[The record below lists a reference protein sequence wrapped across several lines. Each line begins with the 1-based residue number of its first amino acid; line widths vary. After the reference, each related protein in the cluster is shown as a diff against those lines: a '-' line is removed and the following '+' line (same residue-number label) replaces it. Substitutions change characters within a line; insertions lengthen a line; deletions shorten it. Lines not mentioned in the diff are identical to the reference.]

1 MASRMELLEEG
12 REREERRE
20 VGDADEREQP
30 GAGRITRNGR
40 GKPAVVAVINDGLV
54 RPRCPVSRVLA
65 PRGGCVAAR
74 GTRPHLVLLLP
85 CTASCMHRVGAAR
98 VNTQSPLA
106 ERQDSSTCLLIWR
119 LGSRY
124 PPPQRARR
132 RNVCACACTQIV
144 WLVLETR
151 RRVHTATTS
160 CLLPRTRLPNI
171 PFPCLLTCQSRLSF
185 GTLTHA
191 ACARRRSS
199 SITLCADAF
208 FHICARRTGYGD
220 AAVHNCRLPNKV
232 PSGRE
237 RASALIRR
245 ANIPASRGSAWC
257 WCWSW
262 SPRLVMLYCC
272 APCRSKSA
280 SSFFIHAIYLAPTQR

>member
-12 REREERRE
+12 RERERGGRWGTQTRGSSPVRE
-20 VGDADEREQP
+20 ESH
-30 GAGRITRNGR
+30 TRNGR

-74 GTRPHLVLLLP
+74 GTRPHLGLLFP

-132 RNVCACACTQIV
+132 RNVCACACACTQIV

-171 PFPCLLTCQSRLSF
+171 PFPCNVAQGPFDMSKSSLFWYLD
-185 GTLTHA
+185 
-191 ACARRRSS
+191 ACS
-199 SITLCADAF
+199 LCA
-208 FHICARRTGYGD
+208 
-220 AAVHNCRLPNKV
+220 
-232 PSGRE
+232 
-237 RASALIRR
+237 
-245 ANIPASRGSAWC
+245 
-257 WCWSW
+257 
-262 SPRLVMLYCC
+262 
-272 APCRSKSA
+272 
-280 SSFFIHAIYLAPTQR
+280 